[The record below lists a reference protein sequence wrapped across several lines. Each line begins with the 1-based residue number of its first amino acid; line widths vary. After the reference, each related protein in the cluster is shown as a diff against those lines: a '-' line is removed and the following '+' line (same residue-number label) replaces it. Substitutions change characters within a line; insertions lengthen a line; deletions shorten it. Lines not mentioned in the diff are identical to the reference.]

1 MIARSLLLIDQSKPL
16 ETSSQLHL
24 IIRSRQLP
32 SINHPRKSASP
43 PPLPSFVPF
52 LPHTLFYPCS
62 SCSPKRSLL
71 HRQDPRAL
79 AVLRNVTGNSCALD
93 QVTSPGSFHFSR
105 GNEAV
110 VRSSFSVAD
119 QRCTLRKKDGCLDGG
134 RNECRKDA

>member
-43 PPLPSFVPF
+43 LSHPSFRFP
-52 LPHTLFYPCS
+52 PHSLFYPCS
-62 SCSPKRSLL
+62 PCSPKRSLL

-79 AVLRNVTGNSCALD
+79 GVLRNVTGNSCALD

-105 GNEAV
+105 GNEACG
-110 VRSSFSVAD
+110 SFFVL
-119 QRCTLRKKDGCLDGG
+119 CGG
-134 RNECRKDA
+134 PEMHATKERRMPGWG